1 MAIAMPNATDN
12 TALGAEL
19 TRVAHALAAAL
30 AEEGAEAPTLPPRSQ
45 GPVAALGQRLGLT
58 PFETDVLAF
67 AIGVELNAEIAAL
80 AAKVAGDPRTT
91 FASFGVALAAL
102 EQPDW
107 SATAPGRPLRRLR
120 LVSLT
125 SPERLLT
132 SELRVD
138 ERVLHALFAGDGID
152 ERLTPYLRPLS
163 GLPRPADQ
171 LRQHARHIAAYLN
184 EPETRGLVVSGRHPA
199 DIRLAVAEAAG
210 ARPVWRLAPADL
222 PAAATERESFAR
234 LWEREARLTGALL
247 LVEAEGEEHAHW
259 LAHLLADQPG
269 PVVVAGQEPPAPDPA
284 WPALHIPAPDR
295 SEQAQLWRRALGGQ
309 ARRMNG
315 AIDALTQTFDLAEA
329 EIGTLAAK
337 VGQGSR
343 RLEQDLWEACRGSA
357 RPRLGNLAQRI
368 EPVAGWDDLILPEES
383 LATLRTLAA
392 QVKHR
397 HKVYQDWG
405 FGGKSNRGL
414 GISALF
420 AGPSGTGKTMAA
432 EVIARALQLDLYRID
447 LSAVVSKYIGETEK
461 NLRALF
467 DAAEG
472 TGAILLFDEA
482 DALFGKRSEVGD
494 AHDRYANIEVSYLL
508 QRMEAYAGLAILT
521 TNMRSALDEAFVRRI
536 RFAVTFPF
544 PNYAA
549 RLRIWQGVFPESAEL
564 DDLAWEKL
572 ARLELAAGHI
582 RNVAVNAAF
591 LAADAGQAIGMEHL
605 LQSALIECANLE
617 KSVSPTEIAG
627 WVP

>member
-1 MAIAMPNATDN
+1 MPVAMSDSADNA
-12 TALGAEL
+12 ALGAEL
-19 TRVAHALAAAL
+19 TRIAHALAGAL
-30 AEEGAEAPTLPPRSQ
+30 GEGRALPPRTT
-45 GPVAALGQRLGLT
+45 GPIAELAARLGLT
-58 PFETDVLAF
+58 EFEADVLAF
-67 AIGVELNAEIAAL
+67 AIGVELNGEIAAL
-80 AAKVAGDPRTT
+80 AAKAAGDPRAT
-91 FASFGVALAAL
+91 FASFGVAMAML
-102 EQPDW
+102 EHPDW
-107 SATAPGRPLRRLR
+107 SATAPQRPLRRLR

-125 SPERLLT
+125 SPERVLA

-138 ERVLHALFAGDGID
+138 ERVLHALFGADGID
-152 ERLTPYLRPLS
+152 ERLMPYLRRLS
-163 GLPRPADQ
+163 GLPRPAES
-171 LRQHARHIAAYLN
+171 LRRQADRIAGHLAQ
-184 EPETRGLVVSGRHPA
+184 PQTSGLILSGRHLS
-199 DIRLAVAEAAG
+199 DLRLAVVEAAG
-210 ARPVWRLAPADL
+210 DRAVWRLNPADL
-222 PAAATERESFAR
+222 PTAATERETFAR

-247 LVEAEGEEHAHW
+247 LVEAEGDEHSRW
-259 LAHLLADQPG
+259 LAHLLAGQPG
-269 PVVVAGQEPPAPDPA
+269 PVVIAGQEPPAPDSA
-284 WPALHIPAPDR
+284 WPAMHIPAPDR
-295 SEQAQLWRRALGGQ
+295 SQQAQLWRRALGGQ

-329 EIGTLAAK
+329 EIGALAAK

-357 RPRLGNLAQRI
+357 RPRLGQLAQRI
-368 EPVAGWDDLILPEES
+368 EPVAGWDDLVLPDEA

-521 TNMRSALDEAFVRRI
+521 TNMRSALDDAFVRRI

-564 DDLAWEKL
+564 DDLAWDKL
-572 ARLELAAGHI
+572 AKLELAAGHI
-582 RNVAVNAAF
+582 RNIAVNAAF
-591 LAADAGQAIGMEHL
+591 LAADTGQAIGMDHL

>member
-1 MAIAMPNATDN
+1 MPVSMSDATDN
-12 TALGAEL
+12 TALGVEL
-19 TRVAHALAAAL
+19 TRIAHAIAGALDEERALPPRTAGPIAAL
-30 AEEGAEAPTLPPRSQ
+30 AE
-45 GPVAALGQRLGLT
+45 RLGLT
-58 PFETDVLAF
+58 LFETDVLTF

-80 AAKVAGDPRTT
+80 AAKAAGDPRAT
-91 FASFGVALAAL
+91 FASFGLALAAL
-102 EQPDW
+102 ENPDW
-107 SATAPGRPLRRLR
+107 SATAPQRPLRRLR

-125 SPERLLT
+125 APERVLA
-132 SELRVD
+132 SELRID
-138 ERVLHALFAGDGID
+138 ERVLHALFGGDGID
-152 ERLTPYLRPLS
+152 ERLTPYLRRLADM
-163 GLPRPADQ
+163 PRPAEA
-171 LRQHARHIAAYLN
+171 LRRQAERIAAHLAQ
-184 EPETRGLVVSGRHPA
+184 PQTQGVVLSGRHLP
-199 DIRLAVAEAAG
+199 DLRMAVGEAAG
-210 ARPVWRLAPADL
+210 ECPVWRLAPADL
-222 PAAATERESFAR
+222 PAAATERETFAR
-234 LWEREARLTGALL
+234 FWEREARLTGALL
-247 LVEAEGEEHAHW
+247 LVEAEGEEHSHR
-259 LAHLLADQPG
+259 LAHLLAGQPG
-269 PVVVAGQEPPAPDPA
+269 PVVIAGQEPPAPDPA

-295 SEQAQLWRRALGGQ
+295 TEQAQLWRRALGGQ

-337 VGQGSR
+337 VGQDNR
-343 RLEQDLWEACRGSA
+343 HLEQDLWEACRGSA

-368 EPVAGWDDLILPEES
+368 EPVAGWDDLVLPEES
-383 LATLRTLAA
+383 LATLHTLAA

-549 RLRIWQGVFPESAEL
+549 RLRIWQGVFPDSAEL
-564 DDLAWEKL
+564 DELAWEKL
-572 ARLELAAGHI
+572 ARLELTAGHI

-591 LAADAGQAIGMEHL
+591 LAADTGRPIAMDHL

-627 WVP
+627 WAP